1 MKRIAV
7 FTSGGDAPGMNA
19 CIRSVVRSC
28 IYYGIEVYGIR
39 RGYAGMIEGDIF
51 PMTAESVSG
60 IIHRGGTI
68 LKSARSQEFRTK
80 EGRKEAY
87 RQLKKHN
94 IDALIVIGGDGS
106 FTGASIFTSEFD
118 VNVMGIPGTIDNDLK
133 GTDYTIGYDTATNTV
148 VEAIDKIKDTADA
161 HDRLFFI
168 EVMGRDAGFIAL
180 KSGISCGAEA
190 ILVPEETSSINDLVQ
205 ILRKSRPSK
214 NSTIV
219 VVAEGDELGGAV
231 DIARQVQEQFSHYE
245 TRVTILGHVQRGGNP
260 SCFDRVLASRLGLAT
275 VEALIDGKTDFMTGI
290 KNNEVAFTKLSEAIK
305 HGPEMSK
312 ELLRMAKIISI

>member
-80 EGRKEAY
+80 EGRQRAFENLQKFE
-87 RQLKKHN
+87 
-94 IDALIVIGGDGS
+94 IDAFIVIGGDGS
-106 FTGASIFTSEFD
+106 FTGASIFSDEFG
-118 VNVMGIPGTIDNDLK
+118 VRVIGVPGTIDKDLK

-190 ILVPEETSSINDLVQ
+190 ILVPEENSSIEDLIQV
-205 ILRKSRPSK
+205 LRKSRPSK

-231 DIARQVQEQFSHYE
+231 DIARKVKEKFSHYE

-260 SCFDRVLASRLGLAT
+260 SCFDRVLASRLGLAS
-275 VEALIDGKTDFMTGI
+275 VEALIDGKTGFMAGI
-290 KNNEVAFTKLSEAIK
+290 QNNEVAFTKLGEAIK